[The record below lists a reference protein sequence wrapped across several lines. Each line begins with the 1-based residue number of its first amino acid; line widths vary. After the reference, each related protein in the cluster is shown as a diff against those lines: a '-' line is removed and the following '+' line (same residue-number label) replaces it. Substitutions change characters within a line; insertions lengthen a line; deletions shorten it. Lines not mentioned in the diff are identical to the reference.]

1 MGCLIEVIGFII
13 LLVAFFLLINFN
25 LIGILFLLVGCTL
38 IALGNHMNAGVTNI
52 KQLFANGD
60 IVGKDLKYIE
70 SIMGAHSK
78 VDIASNGER
87 IYSWIDGNDV
97 VRLEI
102 LCDKKNV
109 CKEVLKK
116 I

>member
-1 MGCLIEVIGFII
+1 MGCLIGVIGFVI
-13 LLVAFFLLINFN
+13 LLVAFYLIINLY
-25 LIGILFLLVGCTL
+25 LIGILFLFVGCAL
-38 IALGNHMNAGVTNI
+38 MALGNHMNAGITNI

-70 SIMGAHSK
+70 SIMGEHSE
-78 VDIASNGER
+78 VDIASSGER
-87 IYSWIDGNDV
+87 IYSWIDGNGV

-102 LCDKKNV
+102 LCNKKNV